1 MINIAILHPNNRLN
15 FAAKELLLTAIERAN
30 YSQQKELIS
39 LNILQ
44 PLIDSIQEDNLNLML
59 KSLRSISL
67 LVSVANS

>member
-1 MINIAILHPNNRLN
+1 LN

>member
-1 MINIAILHPNNRLN
+1 VINIAILHPNNRLN